1 MGAGAY
7 IRLASVGCTFPSQN
21 SRFGTN
27 WLFSHVG
34 DPSPLLKERGI
45 RFVISQRPADGLS
58 ITNSNFKVNTIG
70 DIKLRAVMNFMI

>member
-7 IRLASVGCTFPSQN
+7 LRLASVGCTFPSQN
-21 SRFGTN
+21 SRFGIS

-34 DPSPLLKERGI
+34 DPSPFLQERVI
-45 RFVISQRPADGLS
+45 RFVVSQRPADGLS
-58 ITNSNFKVNTIG
+58 ITNSNFIVNTSG